1 MFQGQ
6 YEHSLDGKGRLIL
19 PVRIREDLGS
29 HFVLTKGMDGCLYIF
44 PPDSW
49 DTFSAK
55 LQELPS
61 SDSRVRRLVRHFI
74 GSAVVCDTDKQGR
87 FLISPVLRN
96 YAGIEKDVT
105 VIGVTD
111 RIELW
116 AAQKYSS
123 YEEDADESI
132 EDIAGSLVF

>member
-74 GSAVVCDTDKQGR
+74 GSAVVCDTDKQRR

-116 AAQKYSS
+116 AASKYSS